1 MAQKFKAPKS
11 ETELKKIQDEMYRI
25 TSKCIESKEIPKF
38 KGLVEIMSS
47 EVVIMTAIHNIKANK
62 GSKTPGIDQ
71 KIIDKDYL
79 QKDYYEVVTDIQ
91 NSFTNYKPDMVR
103 RKWIPKPG
111 KQEKRPLGIPTI
123 KDRIVQECVRLIIEP
138 ILEAQFF
145 QHSYGFRP
153 WRDTH
158 MALERVKDQ
167 VHRIGYYWIVEGDIS
182 RFFDNVNHTILIKKL
197 YHMGIA
203 DRRILMIIK
212 EMLKAGIMDEC
223 KKNELGTPQGGIIS
237 PILAN
242 VYLHQMDKWITRE
255 WENKVTQNNYS
266 SKRNQYQSLHRY
278 SNLKPAYLIRYADDW
293 ILLTDSKEHAEKW
306 KYRISKFL
314 ETNLKLKLSDEKTLI
329 TNIKEKPIHF
339 VGFTYKVIK
348 EPSMRKGY
356 KPVVRPQQER
366 IDKKLLEIIQDIK
379 MLRLPMTKDNL
390 IESISKIN
398 SKIRGIINYY
408 SAANM
413 VYFSLAK
420 YHRRITTVAMNSL
433 RRKGVIF
440 KPAREVNNLI
450 ALHSNYSTWIPAI
463 KLPNEQLIGITS
475 PAFCKYQKTYNKNQ
489 EETPFSSKGREL
501 HLKRTR
507 KQLSLA
513 RMEEILQVPE
523 IIKFNKYDKSKEI
536 YNYEYFMN
544 RMYAFN
550 RDKGRCKI
558 CGEPIINGDK
568 FHCHH
573 ISTNL
578 PLQQINKVQNLLS
591 THSKCNKLIHEKISQ
606 YGFSDKAIKNAIK
619 YRKKLIVN

>member
-379 MLRLPMTKDNL
+379 MLRLPMTKENL

>member
-212 EMLKAGIMDEC
+212 EMLKA
-223 KKNELGTPQGGIIS
+223 
-237 PILAN
+237 
-242 VYLHQMDKWITRE
+242 
-255 WENKVTQNNYS
+255 
-266 SKRNQYQSLHRY
+266 
-278 SNLKPAYLIRYADDW
+278 
-293 ILLTDSKEHAEKW
+293 
-306 KYRISKFL
+306 
-314 ETNLKLKLSDEKTLI
+314 
-329 TNIKEKPIHF
+329 
-339 VGFTYKVIK
+339 
-348 EPSMRKGY
+348 
-356 KPVVRPQQER
+356 
-366 IDKKLLEIIQDIK
+366 
-379 MLRLPMTKDNL
+379 
-390 IESISKIN
+390 
-398 SKIRGIINYY
+398 
-408 SAANM
+408 
-413 VYFSLAK
+413 
-420 YHRRITTVAMNSL
+420 
-433 RRKGVIF
+433 
-440 KPAREVNNLI
+440 
-450 ALHSNYSTWIPAI
+450 
-463 KLPNEQLIGITS
+463 
-475 PAFCKYQKTYNKNQ
+475 
-489 EETPFSSKGREL
+489 
-501 HLKRTR
+501 
-507 KQLSLA
+507 
-513 RMEEILQVPE
+513 
-523 IIKFNKYDKSKEI
+523 
-536 YNYEYFMN
+536 
-544 RMYAFN
+544 
-550 RDKGRCKI
+550 
-558 CGEPIINGDK
+558 
-568 FHCHH
+568 
-573 ISTNL
+573 
-578 PLQQINKVQNLLS
+578 
-591 THSKCNKLIHEKISQ
+591 
-606 YGFSDKAIKNAIK
+606 
-619 YRKKLIVN
+619 

>member
-379 MLRLPMTKDNL
+379 MLRLPMTKENL

-408 SAANM
+408 STANM

>member
-25 TSKCIESKEIPKF
+25 TSKYIESKEIPKF

-182 RFFDNVNHTILIKKL
+182 KFFDNVNHTILIKKL

-348 EPSMRKGY
+348 EPRMRKGY

-379 MLRLPMTKDNL
+379 MLRLPMTKENL

-420 YHRRITTVAMNSL
+420 YHRRITTVAMNAL
-433 RRKGVIF
+433 RRKGVIL

-450 ALHSNYSTWIPAI
+450 ALHSNYSTWVPAI
-463 KLPNEQLIGITS
+463 KLPNEQFIGITS
-475 PAFCKYQKTYNKNQ
+475 PAFCKYQKKYNKNQ
-489 EETPFSSKGREL
+489 EETPFSNKGREL
-501 HLKRTR
+501 HFKRTR

-513 RMEEILQVPE
+513 RMEEILQAPE
-523 IIKFNKYDKSKEI
+523 IIKFNKYNKSKKI

-558 CGEPIINGDK
+558 CGE
-568 FHCHH
+568 
-573 ISTNL
+573 
-578 PLQQINKVQNLLS
+578 LLMS
-591 THSKCNKLIHEKISQ
+591 RL
-606 YGFSDKAIKNAIK
+606 F
-619 YRKKLIVN
+619 